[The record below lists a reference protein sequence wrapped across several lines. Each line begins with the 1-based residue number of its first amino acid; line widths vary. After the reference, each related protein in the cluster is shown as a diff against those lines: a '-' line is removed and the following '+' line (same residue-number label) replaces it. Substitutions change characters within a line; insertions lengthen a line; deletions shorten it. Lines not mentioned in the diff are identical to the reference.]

1 MKNSKKALL
10 CLLACALAVTGCKTQ
25 KEPAV
30 ADNAMLVRST
40 QTLDSL
46 YAHYSA
52 PGTCLLRENYPSDVE
67 GYTATNLA
75 SEEQKNRPNLYSYLW
90 PYSGTFSAVNA
101 LMEATKDNKKDFG
114 NYQKLLDEKVLP
126 GLAEY
131 FDTRRMPKAYASY
144 IKDAPLSDRF
154 YDDNVWL
161 GIDFTDVYLMT
172 SQENYLQSAK
182 LIWKFIESGTDDK
195 LGGGIYWCEQSKE
208 SKNTCSNAPG
218 SVFALKLFKAT
229 QNSAYLKT
237 GQQLYEWTQAN
248 LQDPADCLYFDNIAL
263 DGNIGKAKF
272 AYNSGQMIQAGVL
285 LYQTTSDETYLTDA
299 KNTAKGAYN
308 HFLGKRNNQNLITAY
323 LQA

>member
-67 GYTATNLA
+67 GYTATYLA

-131 FDTRRMPKAYASY
+131 FDTRRMPEAYASY

-154 YDDNVWL
+154 YDDNVWR
-161 GIDFTDVYLMT
+161 
-172 SQENYLQSAK
+172 Q
-182 LIWKFIESGTDDK
+182 
-195 LGGGIYWCEQSKE
+195 
-208 SKNTCSNAPG
+208 
-218 SVFALKLFKAT
+218 
-229 QNSAYLKT
+229 AYLEVYRKRYGRLFGRRYLLVRT
-237 GQQLYEWTQAN
+237 EEGIKEHLFQRPWFRLCPETFQGYARQL
-248 LQDPADCLYFDNIAL
+248 LF
-263 DGNIGKAKF
+263 
-272 AYNSGQMIQAGVL
+272 
-285 LYQTTSDETYLTDA
+285 
-299 KNTAKGAYN
+299 
-308 HFLGKRNNQNLITAY
+308 
-323 LQA
+323 

>member
-25 KEPAV
+25 KEFFFLMIRRPP
-30 ADNAMLVRST
+30 RST

-67 GYTATNLA
+67 GYTATYLA

-131 FDTRRMPKAYASY
+131 FDTRRMPKS
-144 IKDAPLSDRF
+144 
-154 YDDNVWL
+154 
-161 GIDFTDVYLMT
+161 
-172 SQENYLQSAK
+172 
-182 LIWKFIESGTDDK
+182 
-195 LGGGIYWCEQSKE
+195 
-208 SKNTCSNAPG
+208 
-218 SVFALKLFKAT
+218 
-229 QNSAYLKT
+229 
-237 GQQLYEWTQAN
+237 
-248 LQDPADCLYFDNIAL
+248 
-263 DGNIGKAKF
+263 
-272 AYNSGQMIQAGVL
+272 
-285 LYQTTSDETYLTDA
+285 
-299 KNTAKGAYN
+299 
-308 HFLGKRNNQNLITAY
+308 
-323 LQA
+323 